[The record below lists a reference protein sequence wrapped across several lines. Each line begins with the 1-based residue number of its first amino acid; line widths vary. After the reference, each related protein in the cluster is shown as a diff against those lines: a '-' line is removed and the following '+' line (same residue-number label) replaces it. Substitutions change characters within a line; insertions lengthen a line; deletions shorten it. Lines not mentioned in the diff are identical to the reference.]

1 VGVSI
6 LVVTQTAYLRVYQP
20 LSLFSESDRERW
32 MAGRDDEDSGEHEST
47 RRWLLFSALP
57 GGPVATRSTEGA
69 FVREVDGRV
78 YVCPWRTRLRMLA
91 GLVAFRGSIP
101 EEVANAFVPEDE
113 ARRAAKE
120 LAELEDQDPEV
131 RSHIVHA
138 NWHVPLRWFSAF
150 DESQRILTEDR
161 RGLRI
166 RYEAPLSE
174 AKARM
179 ARAVEILESS
189 WIDDGIVASIKELT
203 EWLEGFPEEGLL
215 ELDYGTVAA
224 TFRDEDL
231 VEDHSAAE
239 VWACLDALETGDV
252 IRAGRVFGKLTDR
265 WTEVRAREVVN

>member
-1 VGVSI
+1 M
-6 LVVTQTAYLRVYQP
+6 TQTAYLRVYQP
-20 LSLFSESDRERW
+20 LSFFPESEREGW
-32 MAGRDDEDSGEHEST
+32 AGRAEDDDAGEHETS
-47 RRWLLFSALP
+47 RRWLISKALP
-57 GGPVATRSTEGA
+57 GAGAPDQPTEGA
-69 FVREVDGRV
+69 FIRVVDGRIL
-78 YVCPWRTRLRMLA
+78 VCPWRTRLRMLA

-101 EEVANAFVPEDE
+101 EEVADAFVPEHE
-113 ARRAAKE
+113 AKRAARE
-120 LAELEDQDPEV
+120 LADLEERDPEV

-166 RYEAPLSE
+166 RYEAPLKE
-174 AKARM
+174 ATERLT
-179 ARAVEILESS
+179 RAASILENS
-189 WIDDGIVASIKELT
+189 WIDEGIVASIKELL

-231 VEDHSAAE
+231 LEDHSAAE
-239 VWACLDALETGDV
+239 VWACLEALDTGDV
-252 IRAGRVFGKLTDR
+252 ISAGRVFGRLTDR